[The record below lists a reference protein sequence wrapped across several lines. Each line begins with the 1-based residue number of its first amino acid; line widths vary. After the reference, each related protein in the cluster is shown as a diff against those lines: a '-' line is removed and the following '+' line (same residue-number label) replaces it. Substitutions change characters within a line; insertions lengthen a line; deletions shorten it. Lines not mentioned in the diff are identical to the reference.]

1 MILSLVAAVGN
12 NRVIGKDNAMPWHMP
27 ADLKYFKRITLGKPV
42 IMGRRTFES
51 IGRPLPGRTNII
63 ISRDPDYRNP
73 DCVVVRSIE
82 QALAAA
88 RAAAPGAPPLTYRE
102 ELMPREAGRREGPA
116 ALVHLYTS
124 EEVMVIGGAAL
135 FEQLLPS
142 ADRIYLTEI
151 KGDFPGDRYFP
162 ALPADTWREQER
174 QDHPADADNP
184 YPYSFVVL
192 TRATAAAPGP
202 ERIGSNTD

>member
-42 IMGRRTFES
+42 IMGRNTFES

-63 ISRDPDYRNP
+63 ISRDQNYRVAG
-73 DCVVVRSIE
+73 CVVVRSIE
-82 QALAAA
+82 QALQAAA
-88 RAAAPGAPPLTYRE
+88 G
-102 ELMPREAGRREGPA
+102 
-116 ALVHLYTS
+116 
-124 EEVMVIGGAAL
+124 EEVMVIGGANL

-151 KGDFPGDRYFP
+151 KGDFAGDRYFP
-162 ALPADTWREQER
+162 ALPSAAWREQQR
-174 QDHPADADNP
+174 QDYPADADNP

-192 TRATAAAPGP
+192 ERAIAVA
-202 ERIGSNTD
+202 